1 MRQSKLFT
9 KTIKETPK
17 DEKSVNAQLLIRAG
31 FIHKVMAGAYDY
43 LPLGLRVLRKIE
55 GIVREEMN
63 AIDGQ
68 EISMTILQPKKLW
81 AETNRWNES
90 IGKEVMYKCRDASG
104 KEVGLGPTHEEPV
117 TDIIRQFVH
126 SYEDLPLAV
135 YQIQTKFR
143 KELRP
148 KSGLLRGREF
158 DMKDLYSF
166 HVSQADFEKYYKKAQ
181 QAYLKVFKR
190 CGLEAIITEASGGDF
205 TEEYSHE
212 FQVLAPDGE
221 DMIVYCP
228 RHDFSQ
234 NTEIAKL
241 KQGDKCPNCGTNLKS
256 DRSIEAGNIFP
267 LGDRYSKDMK
277 ATFIDQDGK
286 TKPLIMGCYGVGP
299 SRTMGAIV
307 EIHHDDKGIIWPEN
321 VAPYQVHLLS
331 LGEDEQVTEFTD
343 QVYRV
348 LMDGNIEV
356 LYDDRR
362 DKSAGEKFMD
372 TDLIGI
378 PKRLVASGKTVAD
391 KSVELKQRSS
401 DKMRIIK
408 LDNLV
413 REIR

>member
-1 MRQSKLFT
+1 
-9 KTIKETPK
+9 
-17 DEKSVNAQLLIRAG
+17 
-31 FIHKVMAGAYDY
+31 
-43 LPLGLRVLRKIE
+43 
-55 GIVREEMN
+55 
-63 AIDGQ
+63 
-68 EISMTILQPKKLW
+68 
-81 AETNRWNES
+81 
-90 IGKEVMYKCRDASG
+90 
-104 KEVGLGPTHEEPV
+104 
-117 TDIIRQFVH
+117 
-126 SYEDLPLAV
+126 
-135 YQIQTKFR
+135 
-143 KELRP
+143 
-148 KSGLLRGREF
+148 
-158 DMKDLYSF
+158 
-166 HVSQADFEKYYKKAQ
+166 
-181 QAYLKVFKR
+181 
-190 CGLEAIITEASGGDF
+190 
-205 TEEYSHE
+205 
-212 FQVLAPDGE
+212 
-221 DMIVYCP
+221 
-228 RHDFSQ
+228 
-234 NTEIAKL
+234 
-241 KQGDKCPNCGTNLKS
+241 
-256 DRSIEAGNIFP
+256 
-267 LGDRYSKDMK
+267 
-277 ATFIDQDGK
+277 
-286 TKPLIMGCYGVGP
+286 MGCYGVGP

>member
-17 DEKSVNAQLLIRAG
+17 DEKSINAQLLIRAG

-55 GIVREEMN
+55 NIVREEMN

-81 AETNRWNES
+81 QETNRWDES
-90 IGKEVMYKCRDASG
+90 IGKEVMYKCKDASG

-117 TDIIRQFVH
+117 TEIVRQFIH
-126 SYEDLPLAV
+126 SYEDLPLSV

-166 HVSQADFEKYYKKAQ
+166 HASIVDFEEYYKRAQ
-181 QAYLKVFKR
+181 QAYLKFFKR

-205 TEEYSHE
+205 TKEYSHE

-221 DMIVYCP
+221 DTIIYCP

-234 NTEIAKL
+234 NKEVAKL
-241 KQGDKCPNCGTNLKS
+241 SQGDKCPNCGTKLKS
-256 DRSIEAGNIFP
+256 DESIEAGNIFP

-277 ATFIDQDGK
+277 ATFVDKNGK

-307 EIHHDDKGIIWPEN
+307 EIHHDDKGIIWPES

-331 LGEDEQVTEFTD
+331 LGEDEQVTKFAD

-348 LMDGNIEV
+348 LMDGDIEV
-356 LYDDRR
+356 LYDDRG
-362 DKSAGEKFMD
+362 DKSAGEKFAD
-372 TDLIGI
+372 ADLIGI
-378 PKRLVASGKTVAD
+378 PRRLVVSGKTVAD
-391 KSVELKQRSS
+391 KSVELKERNG
-401 DKMRIIK
+401 DKMRIVK